1 MYTNETL
8 ETNFLGIKWQNV
20 YWRFVDKHVMVNV
33 MIMQGASG
41 DEDSKPALVK
51 WKRRKDEEEE
61 EEEGEGE
68 EDE

>member
-1 MYTNETL
+1 
-8 ETNFLGIKWQNV
+8 
-20 YWRFVDKHVMVNV
+20 MVNV